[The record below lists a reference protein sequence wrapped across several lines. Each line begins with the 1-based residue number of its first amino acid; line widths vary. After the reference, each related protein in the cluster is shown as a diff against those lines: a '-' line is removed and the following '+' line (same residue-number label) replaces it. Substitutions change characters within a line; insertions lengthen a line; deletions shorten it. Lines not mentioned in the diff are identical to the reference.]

1 MTSRYL
7 TPRPQSGPWR
17 PTRNRDDL
25 LLRRRPSL
33 SNWAQFFIRVAVA
46 FALLALVV
54 GFHWIERDSLKDTH
68 DGHIS
73 FADIIYFTMIS
84 ATTTGYGDVVPVTEQ
99 ARLFDALVVT
109 PIRIFFLLILAG
121 TAYTFVIKRLW
132 SKWLMQRLQQTLTDH
147 IIVAGCGTAG
157 SEAVNELIARGTQPK
172 EIVVVDCEAEAA
184 AQAEALG
191 CTVLQ
196 GDATRD
202 ATLEAVRA
210 RTARCLIVAAGRDDT
225 SILVCLTARHLAPD
239 LPITVSVKNSD
250 NEVPARAAGASTVI
264 NPVSFAGL
272 LMAGS
277 AQGSGIADYMA
288 DLASHAGEVQLR
300 ERLVGPHEAGLPLS
314 GLKTGLGVR
323 LMRDGQAISFWEDGA
338 KSLQVGDR
346 VVEIVPNHR
355 VKPAG
360 TGT

>member
-7 TPRPQSGPWR
+7 TRRPQPEPWR
-17 PTRNRDDL
+17 AARDSEYL
-25 LLRRRPSL
+25 YLRRRSSL
-33 SNWAQFFIRVAVA
+33 SNWAQFAIRMGVA
-46 FALLALVV
+46 FALLALVI
-54 GFHWIERDSLKDTH
+54 GFHWIERDSLKDNI

-73 FADIIYFTMIS
+73 FADVIYFTMIS
-84 ATTTGYGDVVPVTEQ
+84 ATTTGYGDIVPVTER

-109 PIRIFFLLILAG
+109 PLRIFFLLILAG
-121 TAYTFVIKRLW
+121 TAYSFVIKRLW

-157 SEAVNELIARGTQPK
+157 SEAVNELIARGTPAK

-272 LMAGS
+272 LMAGT

-300 ERLVGPHEAGLPLS
+300 ERLIRPDEEGRPLS
-314 GLKTGLGVR
+314 GLTTGLGVR
-323 LMRDGQAISFWEDGA
+323 LVRGGQAISFWEDAA
-338 KSLQVGDR
+338 KALQAGDR
-346 VVEIVPNHR
+346 VVEIVPNHA
-355 VKPAG
+355 KTL
-360 TGT
+360 TGTTA

>member
-1 MTSRYL
+1 LTSRYL
-7 TPRPQSGPWR
+7 TPRPEAGPWR
-17 PTRNRDDL
+17 TSRDPDYL

-33 SNWAQFFIRVAVA
+33 SNWAQFFIRMAVA
-46 FALLALVV
+46 FGLLALVIS
-54 GFHWIERDSLKDTH
+54 FHWIERESLKDTH

-73 FADIIYFTMIS
+73 FADVIYFTMIS
-84 ATTTGYGDVVPVTEQ
+84 ATTTGYGDIVPVTEH

-121 TAYTFVIKRLW
+121 TAYSFVIKRLW

-300 ERLVGPHEAGLPLS
+300 ERPVRPEEIGMPLAGLT
-314 GLKTGLGVR
+314 TGLGVR
-323 LMRDGQAISFWEDGA
+323 LLRGTEAISFWEDGA
-338 KSLQVGDR
+338 KALQTGDR
-346 VVEIVPNHR
+346 LVEIVPNHIR
-355 VKPAG
+355 NLAG
-360 TGT
+360 TTA

>member
-1 MTSRYL
+1 M
-7 TPRPQSGPWR
+7 
-17 PTRNRDDL
+17 
-25 LLRRRPSL
+25 
-33 SNWAQFFIRVAVA
+33 AVA

-54 GFHWIERDSLKDTH
+54 GFHWNERESLKDTH

-121 TAYTFVIKRLW
+121 TAYSFVIKRLW

-157 SEAVNELIARGTQPK
+157 SEAVNELIARGTPPK
-172 EIVVVDCEAEAA
+172 EIVVVDCAAEAA
-184 AQAEALG
+184 AEAEALG

-264 NPVSFAGL
+264 NPTSFAGL

-300 ERLVGPHEAGLPLS
+300 ERLIRPEEEGLPLS
-314 GLKTGLGVR
+314 ELTTGLGVR
-323 LMRDGQAISFWEDGA
+323 LLRGAEAVSFWEDGA
-338 KSLQVGDR
+338 KVLQPGDR

-355 VKPAG
+355 VKPIG
-360 TGT
+360 TTA

>member
-1 MTSRYL
+1 MTSKYL
-7 TPRPQSGPWR
+7 SPRPEPGPWR
-17 PTRNRDDL
+17 AIRDPAYL
-25 LLRRRPSL
+25 YLRRRPAL
-33 SNWAQFFIRVAVA
+33 SNWAQFFLRIGIA
-46 FALLALVV
+46 FALLGLVV
-54 GFHWIERDSLKDTH
+54 GFHWFERESLKDTH

-84 ATTTGYGDVVPVTEQ
+84 ATTTGYGDIVPVTEH
-99 ARLFDALVVT
+99 ARLFDALIVT

-132 SKWLMQRLQQTLTDH
+132 SKWLMERLQKTLTDH

-157 SEAVNELIARGTQPK
+157 SEAVNELIARGTPAK
-172 EIVVVDCEAEAA
+172 EIVVVDCDAEAA

-191 CTVLQ
+191 CNVLQ

-225 SILVCLTARHLAPD
+225 SILVCLTARHLAPH
-239 LPITVSVKNSD
+239 LPVTVSVKNSD
-250 NEVPARAAGASTVI
+250 NEVPARAAGATTVI

-272 LMAGS
+272 LMASS
-277 AQGSGIADYMA
+277 AQGSSIADYMA

-300 ERLVGPHEAGLPLS
+300 ERTVQAEEEGMPLS
-314 GLKTGLGVR
+314 ALTTGLGVR
-323 LMRDGQAISFWEDGA
+323 VVRGGQPISFWEAAA
-338 KSLQVGDR
+338 KTLQAGDR
-346 VVEIVPNHR
+346 IVEIVPNQWKTR
-355 VKPAG
+355 AG
-360 TGT
+360 TTA